1 MPGYEG
7 GNEGGREGERDWMEG
22 KNDPDPNPTIYAR
35 LRMTS
40 SDVGN
45 ITASARQ
52 VHPTLTTAAMRG
64 MRPDVSCSYIA
75 YNFL

>member
-1 MPGYEG
+1 MD
-7 GNEGGREGERDWMEG
+7 GR

-45 ITASARQ
+45 ITAIARQ
-52 VHPTLTTAAMRG
+52 FHPALTFYI
-64 MRPDVSCSYIA
+64 CSKFCSSMAKFIKSKKIMISSLLWVKISP
-75 YNFL
+75 FIVKF